1 MERGE
6 RVRASKLL
14 ALVLRHDPRRAG
26 LVLDPAG
33 WADVDELL
41 RGLARLGRPLDRAD
55 LEDVVAH
62 GSKPRFE
69 LSPDGRRIRARY
81 GHSVDVEPGYEA
93 AAPPPVLYHGTAARS
108 VAAIHENGLA
118 PMGRQMVHLSADP
131 DDARTVGARHGS
143 PVVLAIDAAG
153 MAADGAIFYELPGGT
168 WLTERVPPRR
178 IL

>member
-14 ALVLRHDPRRAG
+14 ALVLRHAPDRAG
-26 LVLDPAG
+26 VELDPAG

-41 RGLARLGRPLDRAD
+41 RGLADLDRPLDRKD

-81 GHSVDVEPGYEA
+81 GHSVQVAPGYEPS
-93 AAPPPVLYHGTAARS
+93 APPPVLYHGTAARN
-108 VAAIHENGLA
+108 VAGIREHGLA
-118 PMGRQMVHLSADP
+118 PMGRQMVHLSADR
-131 DDARTVGARHGS
+131 DHAQAVGARHGE
-143 PVVLAIDAAG
+143 PVVLAVDAAG
-153 MAADGAIFYELPGGT
+153 MAADGARFYELPGGT
-168 WLTERVPPRR
+168 WLTDRVPPHG